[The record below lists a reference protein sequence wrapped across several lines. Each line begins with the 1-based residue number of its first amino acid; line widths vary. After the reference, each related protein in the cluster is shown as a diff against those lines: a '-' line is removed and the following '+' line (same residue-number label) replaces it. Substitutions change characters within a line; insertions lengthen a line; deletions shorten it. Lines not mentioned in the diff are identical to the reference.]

1 MIRKNYRNKKQA
13 GFTLVELIFVVA
25 LLGILS
31 GAAIFAIDFTGKKE
45 QIESVSLQI
54 WAAQNMQRAI
64 VSRYTLNGNK
74 LTGTTDALLEATGDV
89 KSTTPGNRVWNVK
102 GSPTAERIIIEIV
115 TARNSDATALA
126 TQLGNLVSGGMI
138 SAVAAS
144 NKNVDITY
152 DL

>member
-1 MIRKNYRNKKQA
+1 MIRKNYRNKQQA
-13 GFTLVELIFVVA
+13 GFTLVELIVVVA
-25 LLGILS
+25 LLGVFA
-31 GAAIFAIDFTGKKE
+31 GAAIFAIDFAGKKE
-45 QIESVSLQI
+45 QIESASLQI

-89 KSTTPGNRVWNVK
+89 KSTAPGNRVWNVK